1 MIYTWLAIAANV
13 AHKALSIVCETG
25 ANCFLYTTNIFLTI
39 KIPLISGTPS
49 ATATSIALKPLI
61 LK

>member
-1 MIYTWLAIAANV
+1 MINTWLAIAANV

-25 ANCFLYTTNIFLTI
+25 ANCFLYTRNVVLTT

-49 ATATSIALKPLI
+49 ATATNIALKPLI
-61 LK
+61 LQ